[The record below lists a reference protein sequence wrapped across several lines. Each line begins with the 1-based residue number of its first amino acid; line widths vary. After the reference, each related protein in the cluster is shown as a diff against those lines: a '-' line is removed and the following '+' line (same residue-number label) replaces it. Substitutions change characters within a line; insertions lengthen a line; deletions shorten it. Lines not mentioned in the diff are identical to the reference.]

1 MYLINI
7 TQCIYI
13 TITEEFDSVK
23 QDSAFFLPFFEGFEV
38 LSACEMGITL
48 LDHVIHIPPF

>member
-7 TQCIYI
+7 TRCIYI

-23 QDSAFFLPFFEGFEV
+23 QDSAFFLPFFERFEV